1 MGRRTIP
8 VTQDAIQRAIK
19 AVVRAG
25 IEVKTIRVE
34 PNGAVVING
43 DSISFTQKELDE
55 SAGGYL

>member
-1 MGRRTIP
+1 MGRRAIP

-19 AVVRAG
+19 AVVKAG

-43 DSISFTQKELDE
+43 DRESFTQKELDE
-55 SAGGYL
+55 SSNGYL